1 MRKLAEQ
8 IVKSINTTTNDYD
21 AVEEADKVINLYL
34 NSGKSISEVDKILK
48 QKFKKLKSENP

>member
-21 AVEEADKVINLYL
+21 AVEEVDKVINLYL
-34 NSGKSISEVDKILK
+34 KKGKSIPEIDKILK
-48 QKFKKLKSENP
+48 DKK